1 MKFRSFIF
9 LFAAILISTLPVKAA
24 SDFLLVLD
32 GIPGESVDAKY
43 PGSIEVQSFGFGVS
57 NVGTISG
64 GGGGA
69 GKATFSDISFTKS
82 LDKASPQLYL
92 HCASGKHIRSATLY
106 VRKAGGDKPLEY
118 YVVKLTDLLV
128 TSVQTSGSTGSG
140 VPMESFSLNYAK
152 IEFIYTPQKPDGSAD
167 TPVRSGWDLKLNL
180 GF

>member
-1 MKFRSFIF
+1 MRFRSF
-9 LFAAILISTLPVKAA
+9 LAVCASVLISALPAQAA

-32 GIPGESVDAKY
+32 GILGESVDAKY
-43 PGSIEVQSFGFGVS
+43 PGAIEVQSFGFGVS
-57 NVGTISG
+57 NSGKIVG

-69 GKATFSDISFTKS
+69 GKASFSDISFAKL

-92 HCASGKHIRSATLY
+92 HAASGRHIRTATLY

-118 YVVKLTDLLV
+118 YVVKLTDVLV

-140 VPMESFSLNYAK
+140 VPMESFSLNYKK
-152 IEFIYTPQKPDGSAD
+152 IEFIYTMQKPDGS
-167 TPVRSGWDLKLNL
+167 TETVRSGWDLGLNA